1 MSESKDNKDDLKLS
15 FFLACMS
22 DDSLAELYKLYD
34 DLYGKCSNKGFRD
47 KEIVILL
54 SEIVD
59 ESFNRDTWKLISD
72 LSPES
77 KKMFGVEKND
87 THMKHC
93 MLVLIQK
100 IKLSENLRLRN

>member
-1 MSESKDNKDDLKLS
+1 MSESKDKRDDLKLS

-22 DDSLAELYKLYD
+22 DDVLGEIYKLYD
-34 DLYGKCSNKGFRD
+34 DLYGKCSNKSLRD

-59 ESFNRDTWKLISD
+59 ESFNCDTWNLIYD
-72 LSPES
+72 LSPER
-77 KKMFGVEKND
+77 KNTFGVEKND
-87 THMKHC
+87 PYMKHC

-100 IKLSENLRLRN
+100 IKLSENLRLRS